1 MILGPSDGID
11 DNQRWS
17 FIGKATKLNKTVN
30 VMQFRSISVWI
41 ESTVKYCKVLLSII
55 TSTTTTTTIII
66 TITVCLCCGTILSS
80 VLSNEKVRRRVC
92 NKGK

>member
-30 VMQFRSISVWI
+30 LMQFRSISVWI
-41 ESTVKYCKVLLSII
+41 ESHSSALLFII
-55 TSTTTTTTIII
+55 TSTTTATTIII

>member
-1 MILGPSDGID
+1 MILGPSDGIH

-30 VMQFRSISVWI
+30 LMQFRSISVWI
-41 ESTVKYCKVLLSII
+41 ESHSSVLLFTI
-55 TSTTTTTTIII
+55 TSTTITTTTIII
-66 TITVCLCCGTILSS
+66 ITITICLCCGTILSS
-80 VLSNEKVRRRVC
+80 VLSNEKVRVC

>member
-1 MILGPSDGID
+1 MILGPSDGIH

-30 VMQFRSISVWI
+30 LMQFRSISVWI
-41 ESTVKYCKVLLSII
+41 ESHSSVLLFII
-55 TSTTTTTTIII
+55 TSTTTTTTTIIII
-66 TITVCLCCGTILSS
+66 TITICLCCGTILSS
-80 VLSNEKVRRRVC
+80 VLSNEKVRVC

>member
-30 VMQFRSISVWI
+30 LMQFRSISVWI
-41 ESTVKYCKVLLSII
+41 ESHSSVLLFIV
-55 TSTTTTTTIII
+55 TSTTTTTTAIIIII
-66 TITVCLCCGTILSS
+66 TITICLCCGTILSS
-80 VLSNEKVRRRVC
+80 VLSNEKVRVC

>member
-30 VMQFRSISVWI
+30 LMQFRSISLWI
-41 ESTVKYCKVLLSII
+41 ESHSSVLLFII
-55 TSTTTTTTIII
+55 TSTTTTTTAIIII
-66 TITVCLCCGTILSS
+66 TITICLCCGTILSS

>member
-17 FIGKATKLNKTVN
+17 FIGKATKLNRTVN
-30 VMQFRSISVWI
+30 LMQFRSISVWI
-41 ESTVKYCKVLLSII
+41 ESHSSVVLSII

>member
-30 VMQFRSISVWI
+30 LMQFRSISVWI
-41 ESTVKYCKVLLSII
+41 ESHSSVLLSII
-55 TSTTTTTTIII
+55 TSTTTTTIII
-66 TITVCLCCGTILSS
+66 TITLCLCCGTILSS

>member
-30 VMQFRSISVWI
+30 LMQFRSISVWI
-41 ESTVKYCKVLLSII
+41 ESHSSVLLFII
-55 TSTTTTTTIII
+55 TSTTTTTII
-66 TITVCLCCGTILSS
+66 TITICLCCGTILSS

>member
-1 MILGPSDGID
+1 MILGPSDGIH

-30 VMQFRSISVWI
+30 LMQFRSISVWI
-41 ESTVKYCKVLLSII
+41 ESHSSVLLSII